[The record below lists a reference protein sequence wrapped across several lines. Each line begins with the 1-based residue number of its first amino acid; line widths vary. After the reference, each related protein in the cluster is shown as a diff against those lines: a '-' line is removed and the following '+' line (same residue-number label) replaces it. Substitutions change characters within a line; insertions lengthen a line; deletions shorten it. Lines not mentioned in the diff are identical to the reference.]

1 MSGPLRL
8 PRAVRARA
16 PLRIGFAGG
25 GTDVSPYCD
34 EFGGHV
40 LNSTI
45 DKYAYAVIEP
55 SQSGGIEFI
64 AADRDERWSGPIV
77 SVIDKSDCP
86 LELHRSVYNRIIEQY
101 NGGEPIALRLT
112 SSSDAPAG
120 SGLGSSSTLVVAL
133 VAAFRELLS
142 LPLGD
147 YELAHLAYQIERLDS
162 GLAGGMQDQ
171 YAASFGGFNFIEF
184 YGGDRVIVN
193 PLRVKRWIVNEL
205 EACSLL
211 YFTGYSRESAR
222 IIEDQREHTRRRDS
236 VALEA
241 LHSVKRE
248 ATVMKEAVLRGDFSL
263 LAKSMQEGWK
273 AKKLTSSFVTNDRI
287 DEVLEA
293 ALTSGATAAKVSGAG
308 GGGFM
313 FLLVDP
319 PRRTEVAKTLLR
331 FGGLVTNC
339 HFTEPGV
346 QAWRIA

>member
-1 MSGPLRL
+1 MAKDLKL

-34 EFGGHV
+34 DFGGHV
-40 LNSTI
+40 LNATI

-55 SQSGGIEFI
+55 SPSGQIEFI
-64 AADRDERWSGPIV
+64 AADRGERWAGPLMGRIGA
-77 SVIDKSDCP
+77 DCP
-86 LELHRSVYNRIIEQY
+86 LILHRSVYNRIIAQFNY
-101 NGGEPIALRLT
+101 GEPIPLRLT
-112 SSSDAPAG
+112 TSSDAPAG

-133 VAAFRELLS
+133 VAVFRELLS

-147 YELAHLAYQIERLDS
+147 YELAHLAYQVERIDA

-211 YFTGYSRESAR
+211 YFTGYSRDSAQ

-248 ATVMKEAVLRGDFSL
+248 ATVMKEAVLKGDFDLLGKSL
-263 LAKSMQEGWK
+263 RDGWQ
-273 AKKLTSSFVTNDRI
+273 AKKLTSDRVTNSEIDR
-287 DEVLEA
+287 VLQA
-293 ALTSGATAAKVSGAG
+293 ALENGATAAKVSGAG

-319 PRRTEVAKTLLR
+319 PRRSEVAHTLLA

-346 QAWRIA
+346 QAWRIT

>member
-1 MSGPLRL
+1 MAKNLKL

-16 PLRIGFAGG
+16 PLRIGLAGG
-25 GTDVSPYCD
+25 GTDVAPYCD
-34 EFGGHV
+34 DFGGHV

-55 SQSGGIEFI
+55 SPGGQIEFI
-64 AADRDERWSGPIV
+64 AADRGERWSGPPTTSI
-77 SVIDKSDCP
+77 SPSDCP
-86 LELHRSVYNRIIEQY
+86 LALHRAVYNRIIAQY
-101 NGGEPIALRLT
+101 NDGDPIALRLT
-112 SSSDAPAG
+112 TSSDAPAG

-133 VAAFRELLS
+133 VAVFRELLS

-147 YELAHLAYQIERLDS
+147 YELAHLAYEIERIDA

-184 YGGDRVIVN
+184 HGRDRVIVN

-211 YFTGYSRESAR
+211 YFTGFSRESAQ
-222 IIEDQREHTRRRDS
+222 IIEDQREHTRKRDS
-236 VALEA
+236 VALDA
-241 LHSVKRE
+241 LHAVKRE
-248 ATVMKEAVLRGDFSL
+248 ATVMKEAVLKGDFGL
-263 LAKSMQEGWK
+263 LARSMQDGWK
-273 AKKLTSSFVTNDRI
+273 AKKLTSTRVTNAQI
-287 DEVLEA
+287 DEVLDA
-293 ALTSGATAAKVSGAG
+293 ALNNGATAAKVSGAG

-319 PRRTEVAKTLLR
+319 PRRTEVGKTLLR

-346 QAWRIA
+346 QAWRIN

>member
-1 MSGPLRL
+1 MAKDLKL

-16 PLRIGFAGG
+16 PLRIGLAGG
-25 GTDVSPYCD
+25 GTDVAPYCD
-34 EFGGHV
+34 DFGGYV

-55 SQSGGIEFI
+55 SPSGQIEFI
-64 AADRDERWSGPIV
+64 AADRGERWAGPATR
-77 SVIDKSDCP
+77 SIDPSDCP
-86 LELHRSVYNRIIEQY
+86 LALHRSVYNRIVAQY
-101 NGGEPIALRLT
+101 NDGDPIALRLT

-133 VAAFRELLS
+133 VAVFRELLS

-147 YELAHLAYQIERLDS
+147 YELAHLAYEIERIDA

-184 YGGDRVIVN
+184 YAGGRVIVN

-211 YFTGYSRESAR
+211 YFTGFSRESAQ
-222 IIEDQREHTRRRDS
+222 IIEDQREHTRKRDS
-236 VALEA
+236 VALDA
-241 LHSVKRE
+241 LHAVKRE
-248 ATVMKEAVLRGDFSL
+248 ATVMKEAVLKGDFGL
-263 LAKSMQEGWK
+263 LARSLQDGWK
-273 AKKLTSSFVTNDRI
+273 AKKLTSTRVSNAQI
-287 DEVLEA
+287 DEVLDA
-293 ALTSGATAAKVSGAG
+293 ALKNGATAAKVSGAG

-319 PRRTEVAKTLLR
+319 PRRTEVAKTLLK

-346 QAWRIA
+346 QAWRIN

>member
-1 MSGPLRL
+1 MAKDLKL

-16 PLRIGFAGG
+16 PLRIGLAGG
-25 GTDVSPYCD
+25 GTDVAPYCD
-34 EFGGHV
+34 DYGGHV

-55 SQSGGIEFI
+55 SLSGHVEFI
-64 AADRDERWSGPIV
+64 ASDRGERWVVPV
-77 SVIDKSDCP
+77 TATIDPATCP
-86 LELHRSVYNRIIEQY
+86 LALHCAVYNRIVRQF
-101 NGGEPIALRLT
+101 NDGDGIALRLT
-112 SSSDAPAG
+112 TSSDAPAG

-147 YELAHLAYQIERLDS
+147 YELAHLAYEIERVDA

-184 YGGDRVIVN
+184 YGQDRVIVN

-211 YFTGYSRESAR
+211 YFTGFSRESAQ
-222 IIEDQREHTRRRDS
+222 IIEDQREHTRKRDS
-236 VALEA
+236 VALDA
-241 LHSVKRE
+241 LHAVKRE
-248 ATVMKEAVLRGDFSL
+248 ATIMKEAVLRGDFEL
-263 LAKSMQEGWK
+263 LARSLQDGWR
-273 AKKLTSSFVTNDRI
+273 AKKLTSPRVTNGQI
-287 DEVLEA
+287 DSVLESA
-293 ALTSGATAAKVSGAG
+293 MCHGATAAKVSGAG

-319 PRRTEVAKTLLR
+319 PRRTEVAKTLLS
-331 FGGLVTNC
+331 FGGMVTNC

-346 QAWRIA
+346 QAWRIN

>member
-1 MSGPLRL
+1 MLSRLKL

-16 PLRIGFAGG
+16 PLRIGLAGG
-25 GTDVSPYCD
+25 GTDVAPYCE

-55 SQSGGIEFI
+55 SKSGCIEFV
-64 AADRDERWSGPIV
+64 AADRDESWSGPATTLISPV
-77 SVIDKSDCP
+77 DCP
-86 LELHRSVYNRIIEQY
+86 LVLHRSVYNRIIGQF
-101 NGGEPIALRLT
+101 NNGEPVALRLT

-147 YELAHLAYQIERLDS
+147 YELAHLAYEIERIDA

-184 YGGDRVIVN
+184 YGGGRVIVN

-211 YFTGYSRESAR
+211 YFTGYSRESAQ
-222 IIEDQREHTRRRDS
+222 IIEDQREHTRRRDP

-241 LHSVKRE
+241 LHAVKRE
-248 ATVMKEAVLRGDFSL
+248 ATIMKEAVLKGDFEL
-263 LAKSMQEGWK
+263 LAQSLRDGWQ
-273 AKKLTSSFVTNDRI
+273 AKKLTSPRVSNIEIDR
-287 DEVLEA
+287 VLDA
-293 ALTSGATAAKVSGAG
+293 AMASGATATKVSGAG
-308 GGGFM
+308 GGGFI

-319 PRRTEVAKTLLR
+319 PRRTEVARTLLK

-346 QAWRIA
+346 QAWRIN

>member
-1 MSGPLRL
+1 MAKELRL
-8 PRAVRARA
+8 PKAVRARA
-16 PLRIGFAGG
+16 PLRIGLAGG
-25 GTDVSPYCD
+25 GTDVAPYCD
-34 EFGGHV
+34 DFGGHV

-55 SQSGGIEFI
+55 SPNGQIEFI
-64 AADRDERWSGPIV
+64 AADRGERWMGQATSSISP
-77 SVIDKSDCP
+77 DDCP
-86 LELHRSVYNRIIEQY
+86 LALHRAVYNRIIAHY
-101 NGGEPIALRLT
+101 NDGDPIALRLT
-112 SSSDAPAG
+112 TSSDAPAG

-133 VAAFRELLS
+133 VAVFRELLS

-147 YELAHLAYQIERLDS
+147 YELAHLAYEIERIDA

-184 YGGDRVIVN
+184 YGRDRVIVN

-211 YFTGYSRESAR
+211 YFTGFSRESAQ

-236 VALEA
+236 SALDA
-241 LHSVKRE
+241 LHAVKRE
-248 ATVMKEAVLRGDFSL
+248 ATVMKEAVLKGDFGL
-263 LAKSMQEGWK
+263 LARSLQDGWK
-273 AKKLTSSFVTNDRI
+273 AKKLTSTRVTNAHI
-287 DEVLEA
+287 DQVLDA
-293 ALTSGATAAKVSGAG
+293 ALNSGATAAKVSGAG

-319 PRRTEVAKTLLR
+319 PRRTDVAQTLLK

-346 QAWRIA
+346 QAWRIN